1 MKVGLD
7 VMGGDFAPDATIDG
21 AILAHKEIDASDR
34 IVLIGSKELI
44 LAKLNERGCDAKNFD
59 IAHASEV
66 IGMGESPIKAL
77 KVKSDSSLAV
87 GFGMLKNDQ
96 IQALASAGNTGA
108 MLVGSIFSVNNV
120 QGIIRP
126 ATSVLLPKENGGN
139 TILIDVGTNPD
150 ARPDVMYQFGILGSL
165 YAEKVHNISN
175 PRVGLLNI
183 GEEEGKGNLLS
194 QSTFRLMKDSRDF
207 NFYGNIE
214 SREIFGDKVDVIVCD
229 GFTGNVV
236 LKQMEAMFQMLCRR
250 NLQDDYI
257 KRFNYENFGGSP
269 ILGVNGSVIIGHGI
283 SSAEAIK
290 KMIILA
296 RDVYVSDLP
305 KIIQEA
311 LT

>member
-269 ILGVNGSVIIGHGI
+269 ILGVTGSVLIGHGI